1 MADLFIIVKIVKQP
15 RCPSVGEW
23 INKLWYIQ
31 TKECYSKLKRNGL
44 LALKRHRG
52 TLDAC
57 Y

>member
-1 MADLFIIVKIVKQP
+1 MADLFIIVKILKQP
-15 RCPSVGEW
+15 RCPSVGEL

-31 TKECYSKLKRNGL
+31 TKECYSKLKRNEL

-52 TLDAC
+52 NLDAC